1 MEGRGKQALRIFQEA
16 AEKQGYILAS
26 SNNTRDTLSIS
37 ENIMVANRFMNKVF
51 SLLPISRN
59 GIYTGGYKSGG
70 QFASSV
76 PVFIK
81 GIAGV
86 LSWGSGVSNI
96 ELLDRKQPF
105 YFIGIIEKED
115 FLYPRMLSEEK
126 MLTALKFPSQL
137 LIIEDADHMRKQSAL
152 EKALGMFTLSAM
164 SKDTVR
170 RDDGF
175 VNESYRK
182 SLEEINLLKGN
193 LKLLD
198 ADRVLTE
205 VITAYR
211 PQRNI
216 DSLKLVQRDLRKE
229 KFYKSQ
235 KRSEDNV
242 FLKEALIKDDYAYA
256 LEEDI
261 LTYNFKNLGWW
272 NFQMEELKKYEK
284 SSNKEEQQM
293 GERLT
298 GFLNALVEDNIDL
311 LTAQTPPDEM
321 AQNFLLMLKTIL
333 APQDYA
339 SYLKVISMSA
349 KNSDYGTAL
358 FYLEELLKNGYN
370 NKTELYSV
378 PHTALFR
385 ITPDFNEVV
394 AKYLKEARYERIE
407 Q

>member
-1 MEGRGKQALRIFQEA
+1 
-16 AEKQGYILAS
+16 
-26 SNNTRDTLSIS
+26 
-37 ENIMVANRFMNKVF
+37 
-51 SLLPISRN
+51 
-59 GIYTGGYKSGG
+59 
-70 QFASSV
+70 
-76 PVFIK
+76 
-81 GIAGV
+81 
-86 LSWGSGVSNI
+86 
-96 ELLDRKQPF
+96 
-105 YFIGIIEKED
+105 
-115 FLYPRMLSEEK
+115 
-126 MLTALKFPSQL
+126 
-137 LIIEDADHMRKQSAL
+137 
-152 EKALGMFTLSAM
+152 
-164 SKDTVR
+164 
-170 RDDGF
+170 
-175 VNESYRK
+175 
-182 SLEEINLLKGN
+182 
-193 LKLLD
+193 
-198 ADRVLTE
+198 
-205 VITAYR
+205 
-211 PQRNI
+211 
-216 DSLKLVQRDLRKE
+216 
-229 KFYKSQ
+229 
-235 KRSEDNV
+235 
-242 FLKEALIKDDYAYA
+242 
-256 LEEDI
+256 
-261 LTYNFKNLGWW
+261 
-272 NFQMEELKKYEK
+272 MEELKKYEK